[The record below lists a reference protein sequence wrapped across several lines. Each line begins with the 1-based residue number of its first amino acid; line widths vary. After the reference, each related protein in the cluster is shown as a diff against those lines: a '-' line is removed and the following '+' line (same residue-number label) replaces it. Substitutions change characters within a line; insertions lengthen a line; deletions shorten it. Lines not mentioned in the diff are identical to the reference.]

1 MKNSVEALEKEHVG
15 KLLIKISLPA
25 ILGLVVQSL
34 YNIIDTI
41 YVGHAIGGIG
51 IAGMTVVYPIQILIV
66 GLSNL
71 FSIGG
76 AAMISM
82 ALGRGERLEAR
93 KIASSVMCFTIILS
107 IILSVVCQIF
117 TKNISYLFGANAQVA
132 QYSVA
137 YTSIMYPG
145 IVVTMALM
153 TYYAFL
159 RSEGKQKVVMITS
172 ITSVA
177 LNIILA
183 PIFLWGI
190 KLGMHGVSLA
200 TLLSQIV
207 SLIIVIRYYQS
218 GKVVVRIVKKYFWIY
233 PSIIYRSTMLGMSS
247 FLQMIGNAIINILVN
262 HFAMHYG
269 GSYGLASYGLA
280 YRVIVILFMP
290 ILGFMQGGQPIIG
303 YAWGQ
308 ENYGRVRSALNKM
321 YQYGLILSIVFCIL
335 AILFAKQITM
345 LFGTN
350 PIMMKD
356 TPYYLKALVFA
367 LPLMCFQAISSG
379 YFQYTG
385 NVWKSTI
392 TTIFR
397 QYICYIPVIF
407 IFSTLWG
414 MQGFIYSY
422 TVSNVIS
429 GVFIFILMRREY
441 GKRLK
446 KRSSKFKTDMIKE
459 SLEG

>member
-1 MKNSVEALEKEHVG
+1 MRNSVEALEKEHVG
-15 KLLIKISLPA
+15 KLLIRISLPA

-51 IAGMTVVYPIQILIV
+51 IAGMTVVYPIQISII
-66 GLSNL
+66 GLANL

-76 AAMISM
+76 AALISI
-82 ALGRGERLEAR
+82 ALGKGDKQEAR
-93 KIASSVMCFTIILS
+93 KIASTVMCFTVIVSVILS
-107 IILSVVCQIF
+107 IVCQIF
-117 TKNISYLFGANAQVA
+117 SRNLSFIFGANAQVA
-132 QYSVA
+132 EYSMA

-145 IVVTMALM
+145 IIVTMALM

-159 RSEGKQKVVMITS
+159 RSEGKQKIVMYTS
-172 ITSVA
+172 ITSVV
-177 LNIILA
+177 LNVILA
-183 PIFLWGI
+183 PLFLWGI

-207 SLIIVIRYYQS
+207 ALIVVLKYYRS
-218 GKVVVRIVKKYFWIY
+218 GKVAVRIIGKYFKVY
-233 PSIIYRSTMLGMSS
+233 PKIIYKSMMLGLSS
-247 FLQMIGNAIINILVN
+247 FLQMIGNSIISILVN
-262 HFAMHYG
+262 HFAAQYG
-269 GSYGLASYGLA
+269 GSFGLASYGLA

-308 ENYGRVRSALNKM
+308 KNYGRVREALNKM
-321 YQYGLILSIVFCIL
+321 YQYGMIISIVFCVL
-335 AILFAKQITM
+335 SILFAREITM
-345 LFGTN
+345 LFGSN

-356 TPYYLKALVFA
+356 TPYYIKALAFA
-367 LPLMCFQAISSG
+367 LPLMCFQAISAS

-407 IFSTLWG
+407 IFSTVWG

-429 GVFIFILMRREY
+429 GVFIIILMTREY
-441 GKRLK
+441 KNKLK
-446 KRSSKFKTDMIKE
+446 KV
-459 SLEG
+459 